1 MKRFSITSLAI
12 IATVLCIT
20 ACGTKKENAQLLH
33 QVDSLKT
40 VLNNTQLMIESQ
52 NSELEENINCIN
64 DIQNALDAISQKE
77 NELRNLSSEQ
87 TGITDAQRRAQLK
100 NDIEAL
106 GRQLE
111 ENKKKIDNLNY
122 ALSKSKKEVK
132 GLNEMVA
139 KLQQQVEQRDKDI
152 ADLRAVI
159 DKKDSQISQLQQDV
173 TTKTQQIKDLEN
185 TVSEQIASMNTAW
198 YCIASKADLRNN
210 GIIDK
215 KSKIITKGDKYFT
228 KIDKTQITEIPVDI
242 VRKLIVLSAHPLSSY
257 EIVYEKNKITK
268 VKIKDANSFW
278 SLGNRFVAISK

>member
-1 MKRFSITSLAI
+1 MKRLSITSLAI

-40 VLNNTQLMIESQ
+40 VINNTQLMIESQ
-52 NSELEENINCIN
+52 NTELEENINCIN

-100 NDIEAL
+100 NDIEEL

-111 ENKKKIDNLNY
+111 ENKKRIDNLNY

-152 ADLRAVI
+152 AP
-159 DKKDSQISQLQQDV
+159 
-173 TTKTQQIKDLEN
+173 
-185 TVSEQIASMNTAW
+185 EQAE
-198 YCIASKADLRNN
+198 R
-210 GIIDK
+210 
-215 KSKIITKGDKYFT
+215 
-228 KIDKTQITEIPVDI
+228 
-242 VRKLIVLSAHPLSSY
+242 H
-257 EIVYEKNKITK
+257 
-268 VKIKDANSFW
+268 
-278 SLGNRFVAISK
+278 

>member
-12 IATVLCIT
+12 IATVLYIT

-159 DKKDSQISQLQQDV
+159 DKKDTALIADFSLFRQLPDFFQELRCRDREYFLLV
-173 TTKTQQIKDLEN
+173 
-185 TVSEQIASMNTAW
+185 IAGN
-198 YCIASKADLRNN
+198 DN
-210 GIIDK
+210 
-215 KSKIITKGDKYFT
+215 
-228 KIDKTQITEIPVDI
+228 
-242 VRKLIVLSAHPLSSY
+242 
-257 EIVYEKNKITK
+257 
-268 VKIKDANSFW
+268 VK
-278 SLGNRFVAISK
+278 NRFHAAPPLL